1 MVLLWLASAA
11 GDSALAAAAP
21 APAWLRVTRALA
33 QMHYLPGQVGWTG
46 LRGANPQIWWLWP
59 SGTPSALQ
67 VLTPDSPG
75 SPLLFGALNFFA
87 KVHGL
92 PWSNQ
97 SSDWFDQGNRHRL
110 YAAVLAAY
118 RRGKGAPETLP
129 IWQYNAEPDRAK
141 WVLQSLTNT
150 GVLMRFIRPG
160 NGYMGWGQ
168 KISGVR
174 A

>member
-1 MVLLWLASAA
+1 MAY
-11 GDSALAAAAP
+11 DSAFFCSAGG
-21 APAWLRVTRALA
+21 RYHT
-33 QMHYLPGQVGWTG
+33 TG
-46 LRGANPQIWWLWP
+46 LVAGGSWSCANALFAGA
-59 SGTPSALQ
+59 SGLDRLGGKSTNLVVMA
-67 VLTPDSPG
+67 VRHAVRIAGVYPD
-75 SPLLFGALNFFA
+75 FFA
-87 KVHGL
+87 KEHGL

-129 IWQYNAEPDRAK
+129 IWQYNAETDRGK
-141 WVLQSLTNT
+141 WALQSLTNT
-150 GVLMRFIRPG
+150 GVLVRFIRPG

-168 KISGVR
+168 KISGER

>member
-1 MVLLWLASAA
+1 MAVRHAVRIA
-11 GDSALAAAAP
+11 GA
-21 APAWLRVTRALA
+21 
-33 QMHYLPGQVGWTG
+33 YPGFFCQ
-46 LRGANPQIWWLWP
+46 GAR
-59 SGTPSALQ
+59 
-67 VLTPDSPG
+67 
-75 SPLLFGALNFFA
+75 
-87 KVHGL
+87 L

-97 SSDWFDQGNRHRL
+97 SSDRFDWGNRHRL

-118 RRGKGAPETLP
+118 RRGEGTPETLP